1 MTSFKQFLAL
11 EAVAARIRV
20 EAKVRRCTNSSL
32 KLTKQQSQSI
42 YHREGTLLGE
52 EESFCLAAARS
63 KFTLKMTFPWPFV
76 KFKKRETARRRRPG
90 RRAIERATKLEKRAF
105 LDDTEVAFIGPLFFP
120 IYPPEL
126 QKIEIPFPFIN
137 LVNHSSLKNMA
148 PVQTVVVRSILV
160 RKPHCQHLFRVAV
173 LL

>member
-11 EAVAARIRV
+11 EAVAGRIRV

-42 YHREGTLLGE
+42 YHREGE

-76 KFKKRETARRRRPG
+76 KFKKRETARRKRPG

-120 IYPPEL
+120 IYPLEL

-160 RKPHCQHLFRVAV
+160 RKPHCQHLFRAV